1 MINLSKNGN
10 WQGGGISYTWGGGT
24 GCAGF
29 SCVVVVVAASVKLD
43 FKTVKKKMYSVNR
56 VFLL

>member
-10 WQGGGISYTWGGGT
+10 WQGGGISYTWEAGG
-24 GCAGF
+24 AGF
-29 SCVVVVVAASVKLD
+29 VVVVVAAAVKLD
-43 FKTVKKKMYSVNR
+43 LKIVKKKMCSFNR